1 MSNQIEGKN
10 SILEALK
17 TNHPIDKILISK
29 DIGRHSTIAEIL
41 HLSKQRG
48 VPLIY
53 IEKSKLDNIGQTK
66 SHQGIIAYVPEKEYV
81 EVEDILSLAKKKN
94 EQPFII
100 ILDSIEDP
108 HNLGAILRSA
118 EATGAHGI
126 IIPKRRSVGLTPT
139 VAKTSAGAIEYMS
152 VAKVANLS
160 NAISKLKKQNIWV
173 IGIESEG
180 KTSYIKFDFKMPIA
194 IVIGSEGKGIS
205 RLVKENC
212 DELLSIPMKGKI
224 TSLNASVAAAVVMY
238 EVLKQRS
245 GNVG

>member
-1 MSNQIEGKN
+1 VSNQIEGKN
-10 SILEALK
+10 PILEALK

-41 HLSKQRG
+41 HLSKQKG
-48 VPLIY
+48 IPLIY
-53 IEKSKLDNIGQTK
+53 VEKSKLDNISQTK

-81 EVEDILSLAKKKN
+81 EVEDILILAKKKN

-126 IIPKRRSVGLTPT
+126 IIPKRRSAGLTPT

-160 NAISKLKKQNIWV
+160 DAISKLKKQNIWV

-224 TSLNASVAAAVVMY
+224 TSLNASIAAAVVMY

>member
-41 HLSKQRG
+41 HLSKQKG

-53 IEKSKLDNIGQTK
+53 VEKSKLDNISQTK

-160 NAISKLKKQNIWV
+160 DAISKLKKQNIWV
-173 IGIESEG
+173 IGIESEV

-224 TSLNASVAAAVVMY
+224 TSLNASIAAAVVMY

>member
-10 SILEALK
+10 PILEALK

-41 HLSKQRG
+41 HLSKQKG
-48 VPLIY
+48 VALIY
-53 IEKSKLDNIGQTK
+53 VEKSKLDNISQTK

-81 EVEDILSLAKKKN
+81 EVEDILILAKKKN
-94 EQPFII
+94 EPPFII

-224 TSLNASVAAAVVMY
+224 TSLNASIAAAVVMY

>member
-41 HLSKQRG
+41 HLSKQKG

-53 IEKSKLDNIGQTK
+53 LEKSKLDNISQTK

-100 ILDSIEDP
+100 ILDSMEDP

-173 IGIESEG
+173 IGIESKG